1 MKKNLLYASAVALA
15 FSVAPALTIL
25 ANDTDGTDEPK
36 TSENITE
43 NTNNPE
49 DSSGSKTSDET
60 DGEETKNTQAP
71 DNDDLGNEIT
81 PEEDVKTTENEKEDT
96 QAKREEQKE
105 NFTASLATDGY
116 AEVGEYKVSLIEGTS
131 NVYLMDEE
139 TVEDPGG
146 FRENGSMNNPSSI
159 YIVVE
164 ENEVLIVDGGNPI
177 DLTTEAD
184 KLEDAAFILSKMT
197 ESADGTKKTTT
208 AILTH
213 SHYDHVGLFSDETLL
228 EAMNLQTLY
237 IAENDYIDEEEA
249 LITAKSTFDPLVEKG
264 KLNVVLYD
272 PTDENFTFSVGGKE
286 YNVINFYAHT
296 PGSVVIYNADNNVL
310 FTGDSI
316 GSGFVWLFWNS
327 TDNTLE
333 SYEANLANLENI
345 INDETTILAGHSWQE
360 KWDII
365 ATSPETLTKEYI
377 SGMRSILAG
386 LKDGTTT
393 ATHYV
398 SYGTTNVEL
407 TKDGINAAID
417 TSPELILKYLE
428 TNTGSSYVLSKAD
441 TLDEY
446 SENSNAAPYFFIFA
460 DGKVTDEEAD
470 ALIKEL
476 GIDEIIEKHAS
487 AAVVISPTVGDTYSD
502 VDLQVFFNLL
512 DSVGAYSLNTKVIGF
527 GEGATFVNQTISQ
540 YDWMIAGI
548 MTYGGEAGDT
558 AVYTV
563 PAYVSNSDASVTE
576 QYVTSN
582 TAEKVSEEGT
592 ITTYVNADNR
602 FEIVVSNSAQESKKE
617 AFDNAWNT
625 IFSSIARI
633 GNIASEGEDIG
644 TWYMKPQSA
653 EREFE
658 YFDSVDAITN
668 MNRNV
673 LIDDLGNEGQTYLW
687 YEYIPDEAVNA
698 EDGTIPVVFLMHGNT
713 NDPRMQYDT
722 SGWATVAS
730 NENIILICPEWQ
742 GHTFGDVTY
751 DAMTEDLNTTSDSTF
766 ITLVKTILEKYPQID
781 ASRVYISGLSAGCAN
796 TTTNALV
803 NTKYFAAAAGS
814 SGPFYIG
821 NIADITGIS
830 SEDITNRLETSLA
843 ANIDQYD
850 IPIIYFT
857 GDRDEYM
864 SWDELGES
872 AGLKTLQYFQM
883 LNNMEV
889 TTVDDLDENYLA
901 VYGVPWTT
909 YGEVEN
915 EGSLTIVG
923 GSMTNDKGV
932 TISMNRIYGW
942 GHWNYPADAQLMWD
956 FMKQY
961 ARDPETGETILL
973 NKNTETPETPK
984 DETPET
990 PKDETPETPKDETTG
1005 TTSTTPAASTTTTA
1019 STSGAVNT
1027 AVHNNTFAWMGT
1039 MVTSLGAAAI
1049 TLLKKKED

>member
-1 MKKNLLYASAVALA
+1 MKKNMLYASAVALA
-15 FSVAPALTIL
+15 FSIAPAITVF
-25 ANDTDGTDEPK
+25 ANETDNVSAENTGEITTENGSSGIETPNDSNNSGE
-36 TSENITE
+36 ENI
-43 NTNNPE
+43 PE
-49 DSSGSKTSDET
+49 DDTEIPEDDTETSDEAAA
-60 DGEETKNTQAP
+60 K
-71 DNDDLGNEIT
+71 
-81 PEEDVKTTENEKEDT
+81 
-96 QAKREEQKE
+96 AKREEQKE
-105 NFTASLATDGY
+105 NFSASLASDGY
-116 AEVGEYKVSLIEGTS
+116 AEVGEYKVSLVEGTT

-139 TVEDPGG
+139 TVEDQGS
-146 FRENGSMNNPSSI
+146 FREDGTMNNPSSI

-177 DLTTEAD
+177 DPTTESD

-197 ESADGTKKTTT
+197 ESADGASQKTTT
-208 AILTH
+208 GILTH
-213 SHYDHVGLFSDETLL
+213 SHYDHVGIFSDETLL

-333 SYEANLANLENI
+333 SYDAALANLDEL

-360 KWDII
+360 KWEAI
-365 ATSPETLTKEYI
+365 ATRPETLTKEYI
-377 SGMRSILAG
+377 SNMRSILAG

-393 ATHYV
+393 ATHYA

-417 TSPELILKYLE
+417 TSPELVLKYLD
-428 TNTGSSYVLSKAD
+428 TTTGSSYILSKAD

-476 GIDEIIEKHAS
+476 GIDQIIEDHAS
-487 AAVVISPTVGDTYSD
+487 AAVVISPTVGDTFSD

-512 DSVGAYSLNTKVIGF
+512 DTIGAYSINTKVIGF

-548 MTYGGEAGDT
+548 LTYGGEAGDT

-582 TAEKVSEEGT
+582 TAEKVSEDGT

-633 GNIASEGEDIG
+633 GNIASEGEDVG
-644 TWYMKPQSA
+644 TWYIKSPSV

-687 YEYIPDEAVNA
+687 YEYIPDEALDA

-751 DAMTEDLNTTSDSTF
+751 DAMTEDLNTTADSTF

-857 GDRDEYM
+857 GDKDEYM

-883 LNNMEV
+883 LNNMEI

-915 EGSLTIVG
+915 EGSLTIIG

-961 ARDPETGETILL
+961 ARDTQTGEIILL
-973 NKNTETPETPK
+973 NTEVETPETPK
-984 DETPET
+984 DEVETPVTPET
-990 PKDETPETPKDETTG
+990 PKDEVETPVTPETSKDV
-1005 TTSTTPAASTTTTA
+1005 TSESVATTTTA
-1019 STSGAVNT
+1019 STSDTVNT
-1027 AVHNNTFAWMGT
+1027 AVNNSTFAWMGT
-1039 MVTSLGAAAI
+1039 MVTSLGAAAV